1 MSSRGGGAVA
11 TVALA
16 PCAEEEDEVVGLG
29 WCPMARSPPSGP
41 LSFVMAIMGEGF
53 ITV

>member
-11 TVALA
+11 AVALA

-29 WCPMARSPPSGP
+29 WCPMARSRPSGP
-41 LSFVMAIMGEGF
+41 LSSVMAVMGEVF
-53 ITV
+53 IMV